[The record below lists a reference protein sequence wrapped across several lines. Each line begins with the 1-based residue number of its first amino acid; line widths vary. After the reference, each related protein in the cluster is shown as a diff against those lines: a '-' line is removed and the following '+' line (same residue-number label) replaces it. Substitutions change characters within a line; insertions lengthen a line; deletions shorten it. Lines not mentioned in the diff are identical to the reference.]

1 MPVAFTLIRTE
12 SGKEVEVLNALL
24 EQEEVQF
31 AFILLGRYDVVVRIH
46 ADKMED
52 IRAVIINVIRKLPYI
67 VDTTTLV
74 AAEGK
79 DKAYE
84 PVSL

>member
-12 SGKEVEVLNALL
+12 SGKEIEVLNALL
-24 EQEEVQF
+24 EQEMVKF
-31 AFILLGRYDVVVRIH
+31 AFILLGRFDIIVRIH

-52 IRAVIINVIRKLPYI
+52 IRSVIFNVIRKLPYI

-79 DKAYE
+79 DKSYSPMA
-84 PVSL
+84 L